1 MRSCLE
7 ISDLNCAVEDAETIF
22 WGREFHMGI
31 ILDKKKNCCML
42 VLAIGTTSDCIYIV
56 SQKSKMA
63 ASNANCFPKP

>member
-31 ILDKKKNCCML
+31 ILDEKKNFCML
-42 VLAIGTTSDCIYIV
+42 VVAIGTT
-56 SQKSKMA
+56 
-63 ASNANCFPKP
+63 NLRE